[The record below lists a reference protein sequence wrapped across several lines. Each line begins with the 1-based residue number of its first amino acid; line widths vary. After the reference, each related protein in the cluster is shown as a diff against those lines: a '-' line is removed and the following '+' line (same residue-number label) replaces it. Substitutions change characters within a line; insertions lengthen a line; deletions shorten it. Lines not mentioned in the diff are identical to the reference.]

1 MKRII
6 RTFVTVMIVLCFAVN
21 VSFAADNPLTKWF
34 RLEMKDPEKA
44 YQLSL
49 FPGLLLPGT
58 PHFYLGDVAGG
69 ILKSG
74 ADFFSIMYVTHIYAY
89 IGKSNDFLEKFI
101 CLPFLLAPVA
111 YLAYG
116 RYENLKYIEKKTKEW
131 NNAVRNIAYDKIKN
145 DYKKNALFYTG
156 LGGIVLIGGLFLNNP
171 GSALAVLPGS
181 NSRDVLV
188 LGGTF
193 IVSGAAYFLQ
203 RKHLDDKIFSRKG
216 IPPSRVMVFPMIYG
230 SPRITGDRGIY
241 SGIMLVR
248 KF

>member
-6 RTFVTVMIVLCFAVN
+6 KTFITVMTVFCFAVN

-44 YQLSL
+44 YQLSV
-49 FPGLLLPGT
+49 FPGLLMPSL

-74 ADFFSIMYVTHIYAY
+74 TNYFSMMYVTHIYAY
-89 IGKSNDFLEKFI
+89 ISKRSDFFEKFI
-101 CLPFLLAPVA
+101 CLPFLMAPVA
-111 YLAYG
+111 YLVYE
-116 RYENLKYIEKKTKEW
+116 RYENLKYIEKKTEKW
-131 NNAVRNIAYDKIKN
+131 NDAVRNIAYDEIKSN
-145 DYKKNALFYTG
+145 YKKNALFYTG

-181 NSRDVLV
+181 NSLDVLV
-188 LGGTF
+188 LGSTF
-193 IVSGAAYFLQ
+193 MASGAAYFLQ

-241 SGIMLVR
+241 SGIMLVSR
-248 KF
+248 F